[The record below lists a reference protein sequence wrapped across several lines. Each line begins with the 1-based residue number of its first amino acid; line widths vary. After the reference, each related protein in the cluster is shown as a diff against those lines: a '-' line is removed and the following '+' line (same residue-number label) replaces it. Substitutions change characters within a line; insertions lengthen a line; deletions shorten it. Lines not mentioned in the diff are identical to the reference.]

1 MRATSNFF
9 LLLLSS
15 QPPSLPS
22 VPTKYIAR
30 NPACMCHCC
39 DAATWRREQQDE
51 VATREVMRA
60 VSFIVRSKNDHT
72 DFSLGSIEAG
82 EARETRISLSLLS
95 APVLPPLGFIHNTI
109 LEWRL
114 EVDRM
119 VFRFLTASTSG

>member
-1 MRATSNFF
+1 MET
-9 LLLLSS
+9 
-15 QPPSLPS
+15 
-22 VPTKYIAR
+22 
-30 NPACMCHCC
+30 
-39 DAATWRREQQDE
+39 REQQDE

-72 DFSLGSIEAG
+72 DFSLGSIEPWRG
-82 EARETRISLSLLS
+82 SRDSNQSLSSLCTRS
-95 APVLPPLGFIHNTI
+95 SPPSGFIHNTI